1 MSSYHQTP
9 HKPSSQPQ
17 SPAVFPPT
25 PELHPKGPTKLKVGS
40 SSPSQL
46 DPDPAKQVFLAA
58 CYIQPRL
65 TNAATPCSP
74 AVHLISAD
82 YLQNSTMRVD
92 AIPTPCWLSG
102 SAEVMSRKC
111 CWSPLSPPPSAL
123 SPHLQG
129 QVMRLHHS
137 ERGGGPED
145 LGGGSPSL
153 LKAFGKQRGPEPAVQ
168 YHFPQ
173 KPPADSGMKRGRGG
187 AFTLRT
193 DFPGHS
199 GFLWGFYSLC
209 VGVSCWP
216 VPSSVMWGEI
226 RREGGP
232 QPGL

>member
-1 MSSYHQTP
+1 MALPGSFHPLCVWSHEKRLSSYHQTP

-46 DPDPAKQVFLAA
+46 GPDPAKQVFLAA

-111 CWSPLSPPPSAL
+111 CWSPLSPHPQSSPP
-123 SPHLQG
+123 
-129 QVMRLHHS
+129 
-137 ERGGGPED
+137 GPGYEI
-145 LGGGSPSL
+145 PSL
-153 LKAFGKQRGPEPAVQ
+153 RERRWSRGSGGWQPFTAQGFREAEGTRASCTVP
-168 YHFPQ
+168 FPTE
-173 KPPADSGMKRGRGG
+173 A
-187 AFTLRT
+187 
-193 DFPGHS
+193 
-199 GFLWGFYSLC
+199 
-209 VGVSCWP
+209 SC
-216 VPSSVMWGEI
+216 
-226 RREGGP
+226 
-232 QPGL
+232 